1 MAIYLSDFISPG
13 SGSVSGSGG
22 VNQISD
28 EYSMHAMRRGKPG
41 ETVSVVIDGT
51 PKNVDAEYAL
61 IYTKVKLNGT
71 EDVDLTLDTGFAYN
85 GLEDMVDGVLADG
98 TTQRNSLY
106 VGYEETGND
115 PWDTNVV
122 HRKHDQMRFDNL
134 QLYYLL
140 NADGKLVARYKE
152 VGNPSGDPV

>member
-1 MAIYLSDFISPG
+1 
-13 SGSVSGSGG
+13 
-22 VNQISD
+22 
-28 EYSMHAMRRGKPG
+28 
-41 ETVSVVIDGT
+41 
-51 PKNVDAEYAL
+51 
-61 IYTKVKLNGT
+61 
-71 EDVDLTLDTGFAYN
+71 
-85 GLEDMVDGVLADG
+85 MVDGVLADG